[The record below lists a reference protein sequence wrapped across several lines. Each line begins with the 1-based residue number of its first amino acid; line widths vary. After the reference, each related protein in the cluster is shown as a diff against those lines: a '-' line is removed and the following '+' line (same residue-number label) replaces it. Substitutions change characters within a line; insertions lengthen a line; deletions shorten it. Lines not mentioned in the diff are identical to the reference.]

1 MTFCSEKD
9 VDERLRGVVIA
20 PANPDDSISEL
31 THQIQLTRPTIVFA
45 TSDTSHKLPP
55 NVRII
60 LIDSQEFSSLLTQ
73 HNNLDSIGSDVV
85 VNQSDIAAIVY
96 SSGTTGRN
104 KGVLLSHG
112 NLIARIAAFRANDPF
127 ETGVKVQRVS
137 LIRRPLFGSYRL
149 LYMMKAASMGE
160 TLVLSETSDSE
171 ALFKAVQNYK
181 LNYCVVP
188 PSFIVSVVKSELTKY
203 DLSSLK
209 FVMSGGAPLGT
220 EVIENFKEKFPNVE
234 ILDAY
239 GLTEAGPVAAMR
251 FPDEINKLG
260 SVGRL
265 VEVVEAKIV
274 DLLTGELL
282 SPGQRGE
289 LWVRGPSTMKGN
301 TFVITMKI
309 FLQVPPA
316 ELEHLLLSNTAIA
329 DAAVVP
335 YPDEEAG
342 QIPMAFVV
350 RKPGTTITDA
360 QIMDY
365 IAKQA

>member
-1 MTFCSEKD
+1 
-9 VDERLRGVVIA
+9 
-20 PANPDDSISEL
+20 
-31 THQIQLTRPTIVFA
+31 
-45 TSDTSHKLPP
+45 
-55 NVRII
+55 
-60 LIDSQEFSSLLTQ
+60 
-73 HNNLDSIGSDVV
+73 
-85 VNQSDIAAIVY
+85 
-96 SSGTTGRN
+96 
-104 KGVLLSHG
+104 
-112 NLIARIAAFRANDPF
+112 
-127 ETGVKVQRVS
+127 
-137 LIRRPLFGSYRL
+137 
-149 LYMMKAASMGE
+149 MGE

-181 LNYCVVP
+181 LNYCGVP
-188 PSFIVSVVKSELTKY
+188 SAFMVSVVKSELTKY

-209 FVMSGGAPLGT
+209 FLVSGGAPLGT
-220 EVIENFKEKFPNVE
+220 E
-234 ILDAY
+234 AY
-239 GLTEAGPVAAMR
+239 GLTEAGPVAAMTSL
-251 FPDEINKLG
+251 DKINKLG

-289 LWVRGPSTMKGN
+289 LWMRGPSTMKGN

-316 ELEHLLLSNTAIA
+316 ELEHLLITAIA

-335 YPDEEAG
+335 YPDEDAG

-350 RKPGTTITDA
+350 RKPGTTITDT